1 MFQHQNGIEIL
12 KSKYIKSSL
21 YQIGYFLANVLHKL
35 EYIFDTKRPIF
46 NVLQGQSR
54 QTVYFDFDLMGTYYK
69 IVLGFIGY
77 KWALVMDISL
87 SEAKMLKYQ
96 S

>member
-1 MFQHQNGIEIL
+1 MRALDNDFVKVTL
-12 KSKYIKSSL
+12 
-21 YQIGYFLANVLHKL
+21 
-35 EYIFDTKRPIF
+35 
-46 NVLQGQSR
+46 LQGQSR
-54 QTVYFDFDLMGTYYK
+54 QTVNFDFDLIGTFYR

-77 KWALVMDISL
+77 KRALVMDISL

>member
-1 MFQHQNGIEIL
+1 MLSNTVHQCQKYL
-12 KSKYIKSSL
+12 KY
-21 YQIGYFLANVLHKL
+21 
-35 EYIFDTKRPIF
+35 
-46 NVLQGQSR
+46 LQGQSR
-54 QTVYFDFDLMGTYYK
+54 QTVNFDFDLMGTYYK

-87 SEAKMLKYQ
+87 SEAKMLKYK

>member
-1 MFQHQNGIEIL
+1 MKGLESSKIVTFAEIL
-12 KSKYIKSSL
+12 HI
-21 YQIGYFLANVLHKL
+21 
-35 EYIFDTKRPIF
+35 
-46 NVLQGQSR
+46 QGQSR
-54 QTVYFDFDLMGTYYK
+54 QTVNFDFDLMGTSHK

-87 SEAKMLKYQ
+87 SEAKMLKYK

>member
-1 MFQHQNGIEIL
+1 M
-12 KSKYIKSSL
+12 L
-21 YQIGYFLANVLHKL
+21 YFYFLSAFLLFGCQMQNEIIPPNEFNLNLHQTNFRDL
-35 EYIFDTKRPIF
+35 HAL
-46 NVLQGQSR
+46 LQGQSR
-54 QTVYFDFDLMGTYYK
+54 QTVNFDFDLMGTSYK

>member
-1 MFQHQNGIEIL
+1 MNG
-12 KSKYIKSSL
+12 
-21 YQIGYFLANVLHKL
+21 NV
-35 EYIFDTKRPIF
+35 F
-46 NVLQGQSR
+46 NHVQGQSR
-54 QTVYFDFDLMGTYYK
+54 QTVNFDFDLMGTYYK

>member
-1 MFQHQNGIEIL
+1 MVWRN
-12 KSKYIKSSL
+12 
-21 YQIGYFLANVLHKL
+21 
-35 EYIFDTKRPIF
+35 IFSVRALDNDFVKVTL
-46 NVLQGQSR
+46 LQGQSR
-54 QTVYFDFDLMGTYYK
+54 QTVNFDFDLMGTYLNV
-69 IVLGFIGY
+69 VLGFIGY

>member
-1 MFQHQNGIEIL
+1 MFKANQRNLLVDEMNDR
-12 KSKYIKSSL
+12 IKMWTPFCFISAIS
-21 YQIGYFLANVLHKL
+21 G
-35 EYIFDTKRPIF
+35 
-46 NVLQGQSR
+46 LQGQSR
-54 QTVYFDFDLMGTYYK
+54 QTVNFDFDLMGTYYK

>member
-1 MFQHQNGIEIL
+1 M
-12 KSKYIKSSL
+12 KSNSKSL
-21 YQIGYFLANVLHKL
+21 GNQL
-35 EYIFDTKRPIF
+35 
-46 NVLQGQSR
+46 LQGQSR
-54 QTVYFDFDLMGTYYK
+54 QTVNFDFDLMGTYYK

-87 SEAKMLKYQ
+87 TEAEMLKYQ